1 MDIFYAV
8 GGLTL
13 FCSFS
18 GVLYLFPFFGLSA
31 RLVRLCPGKDNLEA
45 CAPIQLSLEPT
56 LPLLLVF
63 FYSLVQNISNGVK
76 TTCKL
81 DCVTLKF
88 RSCIPHQ
95 GSQFTLSMSTALQTL
110 DQDKGWEWD
119 RTRDIWDYTGCG
131 FGSVANWGRRTKSR
145 ALTKNLAQDWSCSCL
160 LQNWHGIVQILDT
173 TSAYIALLCLN
184 SVWNWKVVSVVIA
197 KSQSCGEHEQP
208 TSRYLR
214 TEIPKNC

>member
-1 MDIFYAV
+1 M
-8 GGLTL
+8 
-13 FCSFS
+13 
-18 GVLYLFPFFGLSA
+18 
-31 RLVRLCPGKDNLEA
+31 
-45 CAPIQLSLEPT
+45 
-56 LPLLLVF
+56 
-63 FYSLVQNISNGVK
+63 QNISNGVK

-160 LQNWHGIVQILDT
+160 LLSWQCTDIKYNLSKIVMLEFSLKLKGSVCFYCKVLQLWGAWTTNIQVFTNRDPKKLLRACDWPPESSVNWNEYFDRKTQSSLQLIR
-173 TSAYIALLCLN
+173 SAAEPN
-184 SVWNWKVVSVVIA
+184 SSEWSIIRRREVSM
-197 KSQSCGEHEQP
+197 
-208 TSRYLR
+208 
-214 TEIPKNC
+214 